1 MSVPSPAPTV
11 DPRTSGVFEAQGIT
25 AASSEGPEREDLARK
40 LAIVAAFRIG
50 LVTVSLGASFLL
62 TGTVAQGVSRWNY
75 TLIAAAYV
83 ISLIYALALRFS
95 DHVEPL
101 AYAQIVVDAILVS
114 WLVLMTGGNESV
126 FSFAY
131 TFVVLGSAMTLY
143 RRGAVIGVLTS
154 LLLFGTIVLLH
165 VEGGLAFL
173 PRVAQGPAALS
184 FFMHSIGLGLLGF
197 LANTLTETAR
207 ARGQML
213 AEKESEFERL
223 EELQAA
229 ILRSLP
235 AGLMTI
241 DGQGLVHYVN
251 ESALAILRY
260 RHRDVIGNP
269 LTEVAPSVAEPW
281 AIILKSGRVP
291 APRDRF
297 EGNFVRQDGSSIR
310 LGFSFAPLSSRPE
323 DLGLIVVFQD
333 VTDIVRL
340 KEAVERSE
348 RLASV
353 GKLAAGLAHEVRNP
367 LSSMC
372 ASIDVLQQAL
382 SPPDE
387 LKRLMDNVVIEA
399 DRLNVLITDFLDFAR
414 PRSLNRVETDVSAL
428 VSSVMEVFEHDAALR
443 HVESVVSLE
452 PGLMATVDED
462 AIRQIIWNLAR
473 NAAQAMKKADGR
485 LTVITRSFDDWAEI
499 VIRDNG
505 PGVPDSVLR
514 RIFDPF
520 FTTKEEGTGLGLAI
534 VHSLIDAHEGRILV
548 SSAEGQG
555 TEFTLRLPRSEL
567 AHRYEPNPE
576 ETDPALNVTPS
587 QFEIFG
593 GPL

>member
-1 MSVPSPAPTV
+1 LRQTSAAPAIDPNSP
-11 DPRTSGVFEAQGIT
+11 GVYEAQPPT
-25 AASSEGPEREDLARK
+25 RASVAEREELARK
-40 LAIVAAFRIG
+40 LAVVAAFRIA
-50 LVTVSLGASFLL
+50 LVTVSLGASFIVSDP
-62 TGTVAQGVSRWNY
+62 GPVGVSTWKY

-95 DHVEPL
+95 THVEPL
-101 AYAQIVVDAILVS
+101 AYAQVVVDAILVS

-126 FSFAY
+126 FTFAY

-143 RRGAVIGVLTS
+143 RLGASIGVLTS

-165 VEGGLAFL
+165 VEGVLSFL
-173 PRVAQGPAALS
+173 PRVAEGPAALS

-197 LANTLTETAR
+197 LANTLAETAR
-207 ARGQML
+207 ARGRLL
-213 AEKESEFERL
+213 AEKETEFERL

-241 DGQGLVHYVN
+241 DGDGMVRYVN
-251 ESALAILRY
+251 EAALGILCY
-260 RHRDVIGNP
+260 RHRDVIGRH
-269 LTEVAPSVAEPW
+269 LDQVAPSIAEPW
-281 AIILKSGRVP
+281 TIILRSGRVP
-291 APRDRF
+291 SPRDRF
-297 EGNFVRQDGSSIR
+297 EGNFAVAEDHQIR
-310 LGFSFAPLSSRPE
+310 LGFSFAPLSPRPE

-348 RLASV
+348 RLASI

-372 ASIDVLQQAL
+372 ASIDVLSQTL
-382 SPPDE
+382 SPPDS
-387 LKRLMDNVVIEA
+387 LKRLMDNIVLEA

-414 PRSLNRVETDVSAL
+414 PRDLDREDTDLSAL
-428 VSSVMEVFEHDAALR
+428 VSSVMEVFQHDSTLKR
-443 HVESVVSLE
+443 VECVVSLE
-452 PGLMATVDED
+452 PGLIASIDAD

-473 NAAQAMKKADGR
+473 NAAQAVKDSEGR
-485 LTVITRSFDDWAEI
+485 LTVITRSFEEWAEI
-499 VIRDNG
+499 VVRDNG
-505 PGVPDSVLR
+505 PGVPEDVLK

-534 VHSLIDAHEGRILV
+534 VHSLMDAHEGKILV
-548 SSAEGQG
+548 SSSAGQG
-555 TEFTLRLPRSEL
+555 AEFTLRFPRSMHPK
-567 AHRYEPNPE
+567 AYAPNPD

-593 GPL
+593 GPI